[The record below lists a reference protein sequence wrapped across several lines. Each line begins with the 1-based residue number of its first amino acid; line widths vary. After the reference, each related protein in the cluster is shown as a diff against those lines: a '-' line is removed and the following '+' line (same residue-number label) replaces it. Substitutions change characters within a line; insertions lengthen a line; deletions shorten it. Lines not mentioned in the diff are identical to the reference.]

1 MPKGLFAPSN
11 KVPEVNGGVEAAEAL
26 FLATLNVTSCAIMLG
41 GGAMW
46 ALDISEVED
55 LRRKVRKKM
64 DVEGGEGK
72 TPQEAEDDIEEWIAF
87 AMAKLQGKSDQD
99 IAEMVKQAA
108 QKGNLTKEEIKGPF
122 KGT

>member
-1 MPKGLFAPSN
+1 
-11 KVPEVNGGVEAAEAL
+11 
-26 FLATLNVTSCAIMLG
+26 
-41 GGAMW
+41 MW

-122 KGT
+122 KET